1 MPTCDILLA
10 AYNGVRYGPAL
21 LDSLLAQTY
30 EDFTLVVRDDGSTD
44 ATVQMLMDY
53 APRFG
58 GRMRLIEGGAPTG
71 SAMGNFSILMQ
82 ASQADYVLCADIDD
96 VWLPTK
102 VADTLALLRG
112 AEQEFGPTTPIYVF
126 TDVTPVNARL
136 EPLADS
142 FWAFKKIDPAISQ
155 SLSQSL
161 VCPAMLGCASGMNR
175 ALVRMASPV
184 PPSVTGHDWWALLVA
199 LTFGAVRYSPART
212 MFYRLHGANQSD
224 QKRVNVIDYLRRKN
238 PVRFVRHGMGRRRAQ
253 AQALID
259 RFDRDIKPDERQVI
273 ASFVATADEGFV
285 LRRLSLLKGGYL
297 YPDWQ
302 RNLAMLIGV

>member
-1 MPTCDILLA
+1 MLL
-10 AYNGVRYGPAL
+10 
-21 LDSLLAQTY
+21 
-30 EDFTLVVRDDGSTD
+30 
-44 ATVQMLMDY
+44 DY

-71 SAMGNFSILMQ
+71 SAMGNFSILMR

-102 VADTLALLRG
+102 VADTLALLQQ
-112 AEQEFGPTTPIYVF
+112 AEQDLGPTTPVYVF
-126 TDVTPVNARL
+126 TDVTPVNAHL

-175 ALVRMASPV
+175 ALVKLASPV
-184 PPSVTGHDWWALLVA
+184 PASVTGHDWWAMLVA

-212 MFYRLHGANQSD
+212 MLYRIHGANQSD
-224 QKRVNVIDYLRRKN
+224 QKRVSVADYIRRKN
-238 PVRFVRHGMGRRRAQ
+238 PIRVVRHGMGRRRAQ
-253 AQALID
+253 AQALIH
-259 RFDRDIKPDERQVI
+259 RFDAELPPAEKRIISD
-273 ASFVATADEGFV
+273 FVGAGSEGF
-285 LRRLSLLKGGYL
+285 LSRRITLLKGGYL

-302 RNLAMLIGV
+302 RNLAMLIGA